1 MKPFRNVLFTT
12 LLVLSAFSAV
22 VYTACSKV
30 KCGGTTCQN
39 GGTCSENKCICI
51 TGYSG
56 ADCGTSWSSKFI
68 ATYNNCSKVCSPSLG
83 NATWQSIV
91 SANGNSGQDSVVIS
105 NFAGFTQSV
114 VAGVDSGG
122 HIYIDPTSS
131 SGIIGS
137 GRIDSLGTITIRFTM
152 GGTTNCTVTMAK

>member
-12 LLVLSAFSAV
+12 LLVLSAFTAV

-39 GGTCSENKCICI
+39 GGTCSDNKCLCL

-68 ATYNNCSKVCSPSLG
+68 ATYNNCSKTCSPSLG
-83 NATWQSIV
+83 TGPWQSIIT
-91 SANGNSGQDSVVIS
+91 ANSNSGQDTIVIS
-105 NFAGFTQSV
+105 NFGGLTQSV
-114 VAGVDSGG
+114 VAGLDSSG

-131 SGIIGS
+131 SGIRGS
-137 GRIDSLGTITIRFTM
+137 GEMDSTGKINIRFTL
-152 GGTTNCTVTMAK
+152 GTTSTCSMTMAK